1 MARRQIGHGGHA
13 RFACRATVAF
23 PEPRRRRDRS
33 LTSPCTSQSRPVD
46 RPLPRA
52 TAPVGLHCQ
61 PSRLR
66 SHPRPLRATPPRG
79 RPEPRSRRRAR
90 AVNETI
96 VAPMRPQGKIKL
108 ASTPIRLASPLIEVT
123 RMGISSFQ
131 LPESR
136 LTNRP
141 PQYCPRTPVGGILH
155 AKHALGDHV
164 ACNGLGRM
172 EPMSG
177 TARSA
182 AARTTDLDGRIIKL
196 STEDIPEQDRV
207 ASWREHH
214 SRVMLRADIEPARDA
229 PFSAVRTARYE
240 RAKPSSSPGPRQRT
254 QPPDKLCELPAA
266 LRRRPR
272 PATA

>member
-182 AARTTDLDGRIIKL
+182 AARTHRFGRSHHPAFDGR
-196 STEDIPEQDRV
+196 
-207 ASWREHH
+207 H
-214 SRVMLRADIEPARDA
+214 SR
-229 PFSAVRTARYE
+229 T
-240 RAKPSSSPGPRQRT
+240 GPRRVLARASQPCHAARRHRAGTRRAVQRG
-254 QPPDKLCELPAA
+254 PDRSLREGEAIVLSGAAPAHS
-266 LRRRPR
+266 
-272 PATA
+272 TS